1 MKVLQ
6 VMAGAAQGG
15 AETAFEDIV
24 LALHESGIEQRVV
37 VRGNNPYR
45 VNKIKSVGIPVDTL
59 PFGGALDIYTPL
71 KMRSVI
77 ADFKPDIVQTWMSRA
92 SQKTPH
98 CAGSI
103 NVARLGGY
111 YNLKYY
117 KNTDFF
123 VANTPD
129 IKNYLIEKGVAE
141 DRVVHIN
148 NFAPIDDPSPDVN
161 RADLG
166 VPDGAQVAV
175 ALARYHPVKA
185 LDTLIRA
192 AAELPTLHVWLAG
205 QGPEEGRLRALA
217 DELQCAERIHVL
229 GWRRDGDALLRAADI
244 CVVPSRSEPF
254 GNVMVQA
261 WAQGCPLICSRSQ
274 GPLQFARDGQ
284 NSLMFDIDDVAA
296 LKAHLQRLIND
307 SDLRQKLRDAG
318 AARFQNEFSREK
330 TVMAYRNFYDGIL
343 ARHGK

>member
-37 VRGNNPYR
+37 IRNNNPER
-45 VNKIKSVGIPVDTL
+45 ISKIKSAGVTVETL
-59 PFGGALDIYTPL
+59 PFGGVLDIYTPL
-71 KMRSVI
+71 KMRSLI

-98 CAGSI
+98 CSGSI

-123 VANTPD
+123 VTNTPD
-129 IKNYLIEKGVAE
+129 IKNHLIENGVAE
-141 DRVVHIN
+141 DSVIHIN
-148 NFAPIDDPSPDVN
+148 NFAPIDNPSPDVN
-161 RADLG
+161 RAEMG
-166 VPDGAQVAV
+166 IPDDAQIAV

-192 AAELPTLHVWLAG
+192 AATLPMLHVWLAG
-205 QGPEEGRLRALA
+205 QGAEEGRLRVLA
-217 DELQCAERIHVL
+217 DELRCAERIHFL

-284 NSLMFDIDDVAA
+284 DCLMFDIDDVPA
-296 LKAHLQRLIND
+296 LQAHLRRLMND
-307 SDLRQKLRDAG
+307 VGLKQQLKDAG